1 MSSYQNAA
9 PGAKSLK
16 FANALDPFAG
26 FLGRDQ
32 QQQQQDTV
40 EVEPTLTEQLDSR
53 LRLSTNPISMTPQLQ
68 KQVVVSQQQ
77 HHQALQHQP
86 VQQQQQQ
93 PSPADNGSS
102 NETETGQC
110 TKKDSNNNEEEDDDD
125 DDSDFG
131 SDYEDDDAALQ
142 AFRQKRLAELKREHQ
157 QAAEHSANGHGQVR
171 IISQDEFLPEC
182 TSSNYVV
189 VHFFHKEFARCQ
201 IMSHHLKRLA
211 PAHWK
216 CKFVEIDAEKAPFF
230 VAKLKVQTLPTLIVF
245 KDGKA
250 VDRLVGFEDFSNDSK
265 NPDEF
270 PTSQLGYWLEKS
282 GAIEYDGPGSDEEQD
297 NKASTGGR
305 RTIGGLSQYAVYDED
320 V

>member
-9 PGAKSLK
+9 PGARSLK

-26 FLGRDQ
+26 FLGRDHQ

-40 EVEPTLTEQLDSR
+40 EVERTLTEQLDSR
-53 LRLSTNPISMTPQLQ
+53 LRLSTNPISMAPQLQ
-68 KQVVVSQQQ
+68 KQVVVSQRQ

-86 VQQQQQQ
+86 VQQQQ

-102 NETETGQC
+102 N
-110 TKKDSNNNEEEDDDD
+110 DSNNNKEEDDDD

-131 SDYEDDDAALQ
+131 SDYEDDDAALK

-182 TSSNYVV
+182 TSSKYVV

-250 VDRLVGFEDFSNDSK
+250 IDRLVGFEDLSNDSK

-270 PTSQLGYWLEKS
+270 PTSQLGYRLEKS

-297 NKASTGGR
+297 NQASTGGR
-305 RTIGGLSQYAVYDED
+305 RTIGSLSQYAVYDED